1 MLLWTVIDKDI
12 YMEPGLYNGREHW
25 TELWYEYIEA
35 LVDHPD
41 FPKKIQFWT
50 RVGNDEWQQPYGKRY
65 DIEYPSFWM
74 DNNRD
79 LKILVLPDHYMFGIK
94 NHHTKESIRINS
106 DQSGY
111 FKK

>member
-41 FPKKIQFWT
+41 FPKKI
-50 RVGNDEWQQPYGKRY
+50 
-65 DIEYPSFWM
+65 
-74 DNNRD
+74 
-79 LKILVLPDHYMFGIK
+79 
-94 NHHTKESIRINS
+94 
-106 DQSGY
+106 
-111 FKK
+111 